1 MSAPALLAAIP
12 LLAGVLTGCALSI
25 DPRLGLPFLAAMWVG
40 AACCLWR
47 GCPRSF
53 VACCACG
60 FAAAGVALSTRA
72 VSDAFHPSL
81 LERFQHSD
89 TSQAVRIT
97 GTFRE
102 DAAVTPFSVSAAID
116 VVRIET
122 REGVSRVEGGLRASI
137 AGSMAV
143 SRADAWR
150 QGRTATFEALL
161 REPLDYRNIGVPSDR
176 DRLARQGIALFATIK
191 SAARV
196 GNLTPG
202 SFAAE
207 AAAAFRAAVRRAV
220 SDEVGCWSR
229 RSAGVV
235 TAILIGD
242 RTGLDPADE
251 RRLQAAGTYHVIAI
265 SGGNI
270 ALLTMMVVAAGRVLR
285 LPRRA
290 TAASAIVILVFYG
303 YAAGLASSV
312 LRATSA
318 GVLYLTA
325 RVLDHRSAAPAGALN
340 ALAVAGAL
348 AAIASPLSIQDAGFL
363 LSFGATLGIII
374 AVERLAPRTPRERQ
388 RNARDRFI
396 AAALHAI
403 RALAAAT
410 VCAELA
416 LAPISARLFG
426 RVSLAGLV
434 LNFAAIPL
442 MAIIQ
447 VAGMAAVLLHAL
459 LPAAARGCGW
469 FGHLGTTALLQSASL
484 VDFCPSLV
492 IDVPPPAA
500 LPIFC
505 WYAAWTAWLVWRRE
519 PLVRRTALV
528 VVLIVTLLVAWSPA
542 LLRAERVS
550 ASPPGW
556 VRIAFLDVGQ
566 GDSTV
571 VLPPAGLP
579 LIVDAGGAPGSTFD
593 VGRRV
598 TLPALWALGVSRVE
612 ALVLTHGDPDHIGG
626 AQAVIDALSPQA
638 VWEGIPVPRHLPMQQ
653 LRTIA
658 ARRGVAWKAARTGD
672 VLDLGWFSLRVLHPA
687 NPDWER
693 QKVRNDDSIVLEL
706 RAGDV
711 AFVLPG
717 DITQAVE
724 PDVVRAFTPAAL
736 TIVKAPHHG
745 SAGSSSRA
753 FIEATRPAAVVF
765 SAGRRNPFGHPAA
778 AAIERYR
785 AAGARVFRTDEDGEV
800 IADTDGR
807 QVVIWTWSG
816 RREVLTAP
824 VAASRPTAPHEDH
837 EGTKITQ
844 D

>member
-1 MSAPALLAAIP
+1 MSAPAVLAAIP
-12 LLAGVLTGCALSI
+12 LLAGVISGCALSI
-25 DPRLGLPFLAAMWVG
+25 DPRISLPFLAATWVG
-40 AACCLWR
+40 AVCCLWR
-47 GCPRSF
+47 GRPRSF
-53 VACCACG
+53 LAFCTCA
-60 FAAAGVALSTRA
+60 FVAAGAALSARA
-72 VSDAFHPSL
+72 ASDAFHPSL
-81 LERFQHSD
+81 VEWFQRTGTSD
-89 TSQAVRIT
+89 AVRIT

-116 VVRIET
+116 VSRIET
-122 REGVSRVEGGLRASI
+122 RDAVVIVEGGLRASI
-137 AGSMAV
+137 AGPLAI
-143 SRADAWR
+143 SRAEAWR
-150 QGRTATFEALL
+150 QGRTATFQALL
-161 REPLDYRNIGVPSDR
+161 REPLDYRNIGVSSDR

-191 SAARV
+191 SAALV
-196 GNLTPG
+196 ENLTPG
-202 SFAAE
+202 PFIAE

-220 SDEVGCWSR
+220 RDEVGCWSR
-229 RSAGVV
+229 ASGGVV

-242 RTGLDPADE
+242 RSGLDPADE
-251 RRLQAAGTYHVIAI
+251 RRMQAAGTYHVIAI

-270 ALLTMMVVAAGRVLR
+270 ALLMMMVVAAGRVFR

-290 TAASAIVILVFYG
+290 TAASAIAILIFYG

-325 RVLDHRSAAPAGALN
+325 RVLDHRSAPRAGTLN
-340 ALAVAGAL
+340 ALAVAGAV

-374 AVERLAPRTPRERQ
+374 AVERLAPRPPPER
-388 RNARDRFI
+388 RVSARDRFI
-396 AAALHAI
+396 AGALHAI

-410 VCAELA
+410 ICAELA

-447 VAGMAAVLLHAL
+447 VTGMAAVLLHAL
-459 LPAAARGCGW
+459 LPVAARGCGW
-469 FGHLGTTALLQSASL
+469 FAYVGTAALLQSASL
-484 VDFCPSLV
+484 VDLCPWLV

-500 LPIFC
+500 VPIVC
-505 WYAAWTAWLVWRRE
+505 WYAAWTAWLVSRK
-519 PLVRRTALV
+519 PFVRRAAVT
-528 VVLIVTLLVAWSPA
+528 VVLIVSVVIAWSPA
-542 LLRAERVS
+542 VLRAERVP

-556 VRIAFLDVGQ
+556 VRVAFLDVGQ
-566 GDSTV
+566 GDATV
-571 VLPPAGLP
+571 VLPSSGLP

-598 TLPALWALGVSRVE
+598 TLPATWALGISRVE

-626 AQAVIDALSPQA
+626 AQAVIDALSPRA

-658 ARRGVAWKAARTGD
+658 ARRGVAWKPARTGD
-672 VLDLGWFSLRVLHPA
+672 VREFGSFSIRVLHPA
-687 NPDWER
+687 SPDWER
-693 QKVRNDDSIVLEL
+693 QNVRNDDSIVLEV

-724 PDVVRAFTPAAL
+724 PEVVSAFVPAPL

-753 FIEATRPAAVVF
+753 FIEATHPAAVVF

-778 AAIERYR
+778 AAVERYR
-785 AAGARVFRTDEDGEV
+785 AAGARVFRTDEDGEI

-816 RREVLTAP
+816 RREVFSAP
-824 VAASRPTAPHEDH
+824 ALADQLRRDRTSGPPSGE
-837 EGTKITQ
+837 
-844 D
+844 